1 MNGLMLHC
9 GANALTR
16 SDLAT
21 LPTPDAQGPHHVVRP
36 FIEDVELV
44 SDTMRETGI
53 HIESEAFGV
62 TYDEDG
68 TPQRFFGLIQT
79 RVDNFDGSQG
89 YGLMVGLRGSYDQ
102 TLARA
107 LAVGSRVFIC
117 DNLAFSGEVT
127 IKTKQTLNVARR
139 IPALLSDAVKQIPVM
154 AERQHNR
161 FDAYKNV
168 TLDDKGADHALVDMV
183 RHGILAPT
191 HFGRALQEWDEPS
204 HAEHAEQGR
213 SLWRL
218 HNAVTQA
225 IKPVNA
231 ARAAVPATWARTRP
245 MTEYF
250 DQLAGLEPIE
260 AEAA

>member
-1 MNGLMLHC
+1 MQGLILHC
-9 GANALTR
+9 GAQAVNR
-16 SDLAT
+16 QQLAT
-21 LPTPDAQGPHHVVRP
+21 IREPEAQGPHHVVRP

-44 SDTMRETGI
+44 TDYMKTEGI
-53 HIESEAFGV
+53 TVEEEGFGV
-62 TYDEDG
+62 KYDDEG
-68 TPQRFFGLIQT
+68 FATQFFGLMQARLNI
-79 RVDNFDGSQG
+79 DGDDS
-89 YGLMVGLRGSYDQ
+89 YKLMIGLRGSHDQ
-102 TLARA
+102 TLSRA
-107 LAVGSRVFIC
+107 MAVGSRVLCC
-117 DNLAFSGEVT
+117 DNLAFSGEVN